1 MHFLI
6 IHDLIDIYDL
16 EFRSHE
22 SLDLERKLRFVENLG
37 KIQFSKKN
45 ETKKNRFWINE
56 TSFENDF

>member
-1 MHFLI
+1 MRKRVKMHFLI
-6 IHDLIDIYDL
+6 IHDLIDVYDL

-45 ETKKNRFWINE
+45 ETKKNRF
-56 TSFENDF
+56 

>member
-1 MHFLI
+1 MRFLI

-45 ETKKNRFWINE
+45 ETKKNRF
-56 TSFENDF
+56 

>member
-1 MHFLI
+1 MRKRVKMHFLI

-45 ETKKNRFWINE
+45 ETKKNRF
-56 TSFENDF
+56 